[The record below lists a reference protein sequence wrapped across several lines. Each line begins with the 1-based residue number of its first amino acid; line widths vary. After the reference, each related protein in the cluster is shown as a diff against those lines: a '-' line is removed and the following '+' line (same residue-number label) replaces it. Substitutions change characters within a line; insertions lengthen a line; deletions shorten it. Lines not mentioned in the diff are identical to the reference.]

1 MQARSCAM
9 AASNAAAKID
19 PITLEVLR
27 NRLAMINDEQ
37 GRIASQLSGSPVV
50 YEAKDFNSA
59 LLTPEGEGLF
69 VGIYMTRLSL
79 CLNAVAKAVM
89 VLYGDDIGFE
99 GGEGV

>member
-1 MQARSCAM
+1 M
-9 AASNAAAKID
+9 NAGERISAVPSTSRPLD

-37 GRIASQLSGSPVV
+37 GRVASQLSGSPVV

-79 CLNAVAKAVM
+79 CLNGFAKTVIATQNRENN
-89 VLYGDDIGFE
+89 DD
-99 GGEGV
+99 